1 MSNKSREVIW
11 GGRIMGAKIRAE
23 GAREEARK
31 AVRAADRA
39 ETDGFHVR
47 QLHLGHAKPAH
58 FLASGMPS
66 RLLHALDL
74 SGNLQCR
81 DILDLLAEL
90 PLGLMQ
96 IVALLQLVIESALA
110 RCSYGSIYPPT
121 WNA

>member
-66 RLLHALDL
+66 RLLHALDQFPCKL
-74 SGNLQCR
+74 AHVPIAAFRQPPVSGY
-81 DILDLLAEL
+81 
-90 PLGLMQ
+90 
-96 IVALLQLVIESALA
+96 S
-110 RCSYGSIYPPT
+110 
-121 WNA
+121 